1 MDLIRIRSL
10 FLPFHYPIHD
20 FRIYLGGQ
28 RAELMEFASATVDV
42 TIDDRLAV
50 TRMDQVF
57 TNRSSE
63 VVEGIYEFTLRVL
76 LRMRRR

>member
-1 MDLIRIRSL
+1 MLWPNHSSAIGAM
-10 FLPFHYPIHD
+10 YMGV
-20 FRIYLGGQ
+20 GGQ